1 MDEAAAK
8 SSLKDLLLSDAGH
21 GDLVLPERGQARGFS
36 QSMINPAHPGEIL
49 GEDILKELNMSITA
63 TAEKL
68 GISRK
73 TLSSIV
79 NGYAP
84 ITAETAIKLEN
95 VFGKPNAEHW
105 LRMQMTYDLLHARQ
119 KLVT

>member
-1 MDEAAAK
+1 MTQPIRVK
-8 SSLKDLLLSDAGH
+8 
-21 GDLVLPERGQARGFS
+21 F
-36 QSMINPAHPGEIL
+36 L
-49 GEDILKELNMSITA
+49 GKDILKELNMSITA
-63 TAEKL
+63 AAEKL

-79 NGYAP
+79 NGHAP

-105 LRMQMTYDLLHARQ
+105 LRMQMTYDLFHARQ
-119 KLVT
+119 KLAA